1 MNSLIS
7 IIVPVYN
14 TENYLEK
21 CLLSLVNQT
30 YKNIEIIIIDDG
42 SPDNSM
48 NIIQKFVLADN
59 RAKVISQKNQ
69 GLSGA
74 RNTGINNANGD
85 YIMFIDSDDWIEI
98 DTCEKAINASEKYN
112 ADVVFWSYIKEFSN
126 SQKDNYLFDK
136 TEIIWSEKN
145 INQLSRRMVGL
156 VGDELANPQSIDNLV
171 TAWGKLYKKS
181 VIGDVRFTDTK
192 IIGTEDALFNIEVF
206 LGINSAVYIPDLLSH
221 YRKDN
226 ESSLTHNYKEKLV
239 SRWKEMYSR
248 IKILLDRN
256 DMSREYYDA
265 LKNRIC
271 FGLIGLGINL
281 AEDKKMSF
289 KEKKKE
295 IYNILSMNHYQI
307 ALKDLDFSY
316 LPIQWKV
323 FFKLAKNNNALLLL
337 WLLKIMDYLRR
348 K

>member
-1 MNSLIS
+1 MDSLIS

-21 CLLSLVNQT
+21 CLYSLVNQT
-30 YKNIEIIIIDDG
+30 YKNIEIIIVDDG
-42 SPDNSM
+42 SPDNSI

-59 RAKVISQKNQ
+59 RVKVISQKNQ

-74 RNTGINNANGD
+74 RNTGMNNANGD

-112 ADVVFWSYIKEFSN
+112 ADVVFWSYIREFSD

-156 VGDELANPQSIDNLV
+156 VGDELTNPQSIDNLV

-181 VIGDVRFTDTK
+181 VIGDIRFTDTK

-226 ESSLTHNYKEKLV
+226 ESSLTHNYKRKLV

-248 IKILLDRN
+248 IKFLLDRN

-281 AEDKKMSF
+281 VEDKKMSF

-295 IYNILSMNHYQI
+295 IYNILSMKHYQI
-307 ALKDLDFSY
+307 ALKGLDFSY

-323 FFKLAKNNNALLLL
+323 FFKLAKSNNALLLL
-337 WLLKIMDYLRR
+337 WLLKIMDYLR
-348 K
+348 KK